1 MFLNRSARE
10 ALIGIV
16 DWYDNVNSRGTVTID
31 DLSRLKMWTDL
42 SRQVLDVDKELMQ
55 NEREAE
61 SRQGSFVFSDDDI
74 PF

>member
-16 DWYDNVNSRGTVTID
+16 DWYDNVNGQGFVSID
-31 DLSRLKMWTDL
+31 DLSRLKMWADL
-42 SRQVLDVDKELMQ
+42 SRQVLDLDKELMQ
-55 NEREAE
+55 NELDAE
-61 SRQGSFVFSDDDI
+61 QAQCSFDFTDDV

>member
-16 DWYDNVNSRGTVTID
+16 AWYDNVNGQGFVSID
-31 DLSRLKMWTDL
+31 DLSRLKMWADL
-42 SRQVLDVDKELMQ
+42 SRQVLDLDKELMQ
-55 NEREAE
+55 NERDAE
-61 SRQGSFVFSDDDI
+61 QAQCSFDFTDDV

>member
-61 SRQGSFVFSDDDI
+61 SRQGSFVISDDDI

>member
-16 DWYDNVNSRGTVTID
+16 DWYDNVNSRGAVTVD
-31 DLSRLKMWTDL
+31 DLSRLKMWADL